1 MTTSSP
7 NPESRIPNPARIRIT
22 TRKSAL
28 ALWQAEHVA
37 CLLRAHDPAATVELL
52 PLSTRGDEITDRP
65 LATIGGKGL
74 FTKTLEAALFDGRA
88 DIAVHSLKDV
98 PAQLPEGMRLA
109 AVIAR
114 DDPRDAFI
122 SVRYPELDALP
133 QGARVGS
140 SSLRRQ
146 CQLKHRR
153 PDLEVIPL
161 RGNVGTRLAKLER
174 GDFDAI
180 ILAAAGLKRLG
191 QREHITTCLE
201 PDVCL
206 PAVGQGTLAIECR
219 EDDEPIL
226 ATLAALNDGPTW
238 TRTLA
243 ERALNRR
250 LQGSCQVPLAA
261 FAELDGEQI
270 TVRGLIGAPDG
281 SRVLRAERHG
291 AASDAARLGEDLAED
306 LLAQGAAEFLH
317 PAQAPTNA

>member
-1 MTTSSP
+1 MASFSSP
-7 NPESRIPNPARIRIT
+7 NPAPVICIA

-37 CLLRAHDPAATVELL
+37 QLLRAHDPSAQVELL

-65 LATIGGKGL
+65 LATVGGKGL
-74 FTKTLEAALFDGRA
+74 FTKTLEAALADGRA
-88 DIAVHSLKDV
+88 DLAVHSLKDV
-98 PAQLPEGMRLA
+98 PAALPPGMRLA

-114 DDPRDAFI
+114 GDPRDAFV
-122 SVRYPELDALP
+122 SVRYPDFDALP

-146 CQLKHRR
+146 CQLKNRR

-161 RGNVGTRLAKLER
+161 RGNVGTRLAKLKR

-191 QREHITTCLE
+191 QEDEITACLA
-201 PDVCL
+201 PDISL
-206 PAVGQGTLAIECR
+206 PAVGQGTIAIECR
-219 EDDEPIL
+219 EDAEDVL
-226 ATLAALNDGPTW
+226 TMLAALNDGPTW
-238 TRTLA
+238 TRTVA

-261 FAELDGEQI
+261 FAELEGERLI
-270 TVRGLIGAPDG
+270 VRGLIGAPDG
-281 SRVLRAERHG
+281 SRILRAERSG
-291 AASDAARLGEDLAED
+291 AACDAERLGDALAED
-306 LLAQGAAEFLH
+306 LLAQGAAEFLEG
-317 PAQAPTNA
+317 A